1 MWSKSQQKDVVFAI
15 LLVLRWIPSSEGEA
29 AQRQKS
35 IDNLIKKISEAM
47 EMTEEYIL
55 CALRHIK
62 DPHKCTHTELIEVL
76 RVYKVINDYW
86 NEKKLSRSKEI

>member
-15 LLVLRWIPSSEGEA
+15 LLVLRWTPISEDEA
-29 AQRQKS
+29 VQRQKS

-47 EMTEEYIL
+47 EMAEEYIL

-62 DPHKCTHTELIEVL
+62 DPEKYTHTELMEVL
-76 RVYKVINDYW
+76 SVYKIINDY
-86 NEKKLSRSKEI
+86 